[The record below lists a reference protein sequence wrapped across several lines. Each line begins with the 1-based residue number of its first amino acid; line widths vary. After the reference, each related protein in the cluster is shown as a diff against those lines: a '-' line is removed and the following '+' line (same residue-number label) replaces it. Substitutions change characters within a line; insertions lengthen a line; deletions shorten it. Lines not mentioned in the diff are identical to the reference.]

1 MTFESVADNLRE
13 SFRVVAAGRGKGE
26 IRELR
31 GVSIASAGVKF
42 QMFNAAFLSS
52 PVSTEA
58 ELAQRILLPALHF
71 ESRKLDWAYWV
82 CEDMLEPRTRRASR
96 RIFERHGLRHSV
108 DLPGMLAE
116 RVAPPAKPLPALEIK
131 KVHDA
136 ATRDAFC
143 AIASVCFHVPIQW
156 FLEVFDDL
164 AVWDHFAAYVG
175 YLDGEPVSTTAIVMG
190 GHAIGVYNVATVPQH
205 QRHGYGEAIMRH
217 ALAQAYDEHGVERSI
232 LQSTPAGARLYQR
245 MGYQTVAKIAVYAS
259 VQGV

>member
-1 MTFESVADNLRE
+1 
-13 SFRVVAAGRGKGE
+13 
-26 IRELR
+26 
-31 GVSIASAGVKF
+31 
-42 QMFNAAFLSS
+42 MFNAAFLSS

-108 DLPGMLAE
+108 ELPGMLAE
-116 RVAPPAKPLPALEIK
+116 RVAPPAKPLPALEIR

-164 AVWDHFAAYVG
+164 VVWDRFA
-175 YLDGEPVSTTAIVMG
+175 VSTTAIVMG

-217 ALAQAYDEHGVERSI
+217 ALAQAYDVHGTQRSI
-232 LQSTPAGARLYQR
+232 LQSTPAGARLYHR

-259 VQGV
+259 SQTS